1 MNGAPPT
8 LQYSYET
15 AAGVGGAQ
23 TNPLPAGKQ
32 DASALFA
39 HLNGSGP
46 VTTPAQET
54 VEPIAVSAVLP
65 PLLHK
70 RSLTIKLPREQQK
83 VAVTNGL

>member
-1 MNGAPPT
+1 MR
-8 LQYSYET
+8 QCR
-15 AAGVGGAQ
+15 GGWGTQ

-32 DASALFA
+32 DASALFS

-46 VTTPAQET
+46 VTTPAQEPP
-54 VEPIAVSAVLP
+54 ELIAVSAALR

-70 RSLTIKLPREQQK
+70 RSLTIKLPRERQK